1 MDITHQ
7 VVAATQRGRQKIRA
21 LAVLGLLTAVYTIG
35 YIDRQVLNLLV
46 QPIKQSFNLTDVQV
60 SLLQGLGFS
69 GGYLLFSPLFGRWV
83 DLGNRRNVMACATGA
98 WSLCTAMTGIVRS
111 YSGLLAARFGLGCAE
126 AAIAPAS
133 WSLIADLFEERHL
146 PLAFGVFFLAPY
158 VGGGLALLLGGSIVS
173 AAATWNLSSIRWLA
187 NAAPWQLVFV
197 VVSVPGMIAAALLLL
212 AREPSRRRR
221 SLDSARAPAL
231 RQTFAQLWQERGFFG
246 NFYLGMACTIVPLY
260 AFSAWMPGFLMRRFA
275 APIQQVG
282 SEWGLITLLA
292 GCAGMLSGP
301 LLAAA
306 LRRGG
311 ISSTE
316 IRLPVVCALG
326 IAACCVGLHFCTT
339 LNQALLVAGIVIY
352 FNSAPLALAAAALQ
366 QVSSANLRG
375 TTAALY
381 SVIVMISGLAVA
393 PTLVALLTDWVFHD
407 ETRVGD
413 SLQWVCGV
421 AGAAGAFLLIRSLQP
436 YARLRTPATV
446 ARQER

>member
-1 MDITHQ
+1 MDINHQ
-7 VVAATQRGRQKIRA
+7 IVAATTRRWRQIRA

-69 GGYLLFSPLFGRWV
+69 GGYLLFSPLFGRWADV
-83 DLGNRRNVMACATGA
+83 GNRRNVMAYATGA
-98 WSLCTAMTGIVRS
+98 WSLCTAMAGAVRG
-111 YSGLLAARFGLGCAE
+111 YYGLLAARFGLGCAE

-146 PLAFGVFFLAPY
+146 PFAFGVFFLAPY
-158 VGGGLALLLGGSIVS
+158 MGGGLALLLGGSIVS
-173 AAATWNLSSIRWLA
+173 AAATWNLSSIPWLA
-187 NAAPWQLVFV
+187 GAATWQLVFML
-197 VVSVPGMIAAALLLL
+197 VSVPGVIAAAALFLV
-212 AREPSRRRR
+212 REPQRRKQQ
-221 SLDSARAPAL
+221 LDPARAPSL
-231 RQTFAQLWQERGFFG
+231 GQTFAQLWRNRGFFG

-260 AFSAWMPGFLMRRFA
+260 AFSAWMPGFLMRRFD

-282 SEWGLITLLA
+282 SQWGLITLIA

-301 LLAAA
+301 ILAAA

-311 ISSTE
+311 ISSAE

-326 IAACCVGLHFCTT
+326 IATSCVVLHFCTT
-339 LNQALLVAGIVIY
+339 LNQALLIAGVVIY
-352 FNSAPLALAAAALQ
+352 LNSAPLALAAAALQ
-366 QVSSANLRG
+366 QVSSATLRG

-381 SVIVMISGLAVA
+381 SAIVMISGLAVA
-393 PTLVALLTDWVFHD
+393 PTLVALLTDWVFQD

-421 AGAAGAFLLIRSLQP
+421 AGAAGALLLMRTLRP
-436 YARLRTPATV
+436 YAHMRTSAT
-446 ARQER
+446 ATR